1 MRAPACGAVLRTAAL
16 LLGLVANPNQS
27 TRPRL
32 RRSAPRS
39 DLRLIL
45 ARARMPSLPP
55 SGRSPCSLPTFV
67 YEVRGQCH
75 QNARFVPSLPL
86 GFAPVAS
93 RALATFSYCNR
104 FARLP
109 HFLRTASPFCALNKT
124 GVLKHCRD
132 NKVPPCPPEGGEAA
146 TALAGL
152 LVPSFFRSRERK
164 KEAKK
169 ESGRE

>member
-45 ARARMPSLPP
+45 ARARLPSLPP

-75 QNARFVPSLPL
+75 QNARFAPSLPH

-93 RALATFSYCNR
+93 RALAAFSYRKPVVRAYQNGR
-104 FARLP
+104 FETLP
-109 HFLRTASPFCALNKT
+109 RFYSPPL
-124 GVLKHCRD
+124 
-132 NKVPPCPPEGGEAA
+132 PPPRGAKPKPRS
-146 TALAGL
+146 AGL

-169 ESGRE
+169 ESGRVGNKFFLLY